1 MKVKDVMSH
10 FPITILP
17 TASFRDVWK
26 VIFTRK
32 INALPVV
39 DRKHI
44 LLGIVAK
51 ESLLEHLF
59 PDYEDLFS
67 SEEDFP
73 DFEEMEARFLEFGKL
88 TAGDIM
94 AKRLVSTEA
103 DMPVMQALS
112 RMIVRGVNQMP
123 VVSDSGALVGFV
135 TKGDIF
141 YAVFNTYMKR
151 NVRNSHSSKKLS
163 KS

>member
-1 MKVKDVMSH
+1 MKVEDVMTVSL
-10 FPITILP
+10 ITVLP
-17 TASFRDVWK
+17 TTSFRDVWK
-26 VIFTRK
+26 VIFRQK

-39 DRKHI
+39 DKKKK

-73 DFEEMEARFLEFGKL
+73 DFEEMEGRFLEL
-88 TAGDIM
+88 DSLSAADIM
-94 AKRLVSTEA
+94 TKRLISTEA
-103 DMPVMQALS
+103 DIPVMQALS

-123 VVSDSGALVGFV
+123 VLAEGGALVGFI

-141 YAVFNTYMKR
+141 YNVFKTYMKR
-151 NVRNSHSSKKLS
+151 KPRKK
-163 KS
+163 